1 MEKRETNWNRLP
13 YSLFIYRKLL
23 WPAGKL
29 LIRTA
34 KDKTTGNA
42 SEVPSFNTVK
52 RRKNPVEISESIHFL
67 ALTKSPFTEKPSAT
81 LPVYLSITS
90 ILSRLRHPF
99 HVHKYHRYRAPSFP
113 KQLQTLKLKMATS
126 EEISNGKTSSFSNLI
141 PTIKFTQL
149 FINGQFVDAVSGRTL
164 ETISPR
170 TGEVIARVAEG
181 DSVDVDLAVAAARQA
196 FDHGPWPRMSGF
208 ARGRVLS
215 KFADL
220 IDQNADELAGLESI
234 DAGKLFTFNKMA
246 DIPFAANLLRYYA
259 GAADKIHGDV
269 LKMSRE
275 LHGYTLLEPIGV
287 VGHIIPWN
295 FPCTLFFSKVA
306 PSLAAGCT
314 MVVKPA
320 EQTPLSALF
329 FAHLAREAGI
339 PDGVMNVVVGYGATA
354 GAAISAHMDVD
365 KVSFT
370 GSTEVGRKVMQAAAL
385 SNLKPVSLELGGK
398 SPVLIFDDAD
408 VDKAV
413 DLALLAIF
421 YNKGEVCAAGSRVF
435 VQEGIY
441 DEFVKKLAVKAKEWT
456 VGDPLDPTTRVGP
469 QVNKTQFERVLSYIE
484 HGKREGATLLTGGK
498 PAAET
503 GFYIQPTV
511 FTDVKEDMMISRD
524 EIFGP
529 VMALMKFKTI
539 EEGIK
544 YANNTKYGLAS
555 GIVTKSLD
563 IANTVSRSIKAGV
576 VWINCYHGFD
586 IDCPFGGYKMSGFGK
601 DFGME
606 ALHKY
611 LQTKAVVTPIYNSPW
626 L

>member
-1 MEKRETNWNRLP
+1 MNLN
-13 YSLFIYRKLL
+13 FV
-23 WPAGKL
+23 AGK
-29 LIRTA
+29 T
-34 KDKTTGNA
+34 
-42 SEVPSFNTVK
+42 F
-52 RRKNPVEISESIHFL
+52 
-67 ALTKSPFTEKPSAT
+67 
-81 LPVYLSITS
+81 
-90 ILSRLRHPF
+90 
-99 HVHKYHRYRAPSFP
+99 
-113 KQLQTLKLKMATS
+113 
-126 EEISNGKTSSFSNLI
+126 
-141 PTIKFTQL
+141 
-149 FINGQFVDAVSGRTL
+149 
-164 ETISPR
+164 ETIDPR
-170 TGEVIARVAEG
+170 TGETIARVSEG
-181 DSVDVDLAVAAARQA
+181 DKEDIDLAVGAARRA
-196 FDHGPWPRMSGF
+196 FDHGPWPRLPGA
-208 ARGRVLS
+208 ARAKIMH

-220 IDQNADELAGLESI
+220 IDQHIEELATL
-234 DAGKLFTFNKMA
+234 DTLNAGKLFSWGKA
-246 DIPFAANLLRYYA
+246 VDIPSVANTLRYFA
-259 GAADKIHGDV
+259 GAADKIHGQV

-275 LHGYTLLEPIGV
+275 LHAYTLLEPIGV
-287 VGHIIPWN
+287 VGLIIPWN
-295 FPCTLFFSKVA
+295 FPSTMFFVKVA
-306 PSLAAGCT
+306 PALAAGCT